1 MTDRKM
7 RFPIHF
13 HIKSLLTILLLCPS
27 LLPSCLKH
35 EVGEYKDIPNS
46 GASDFESQK
55 PYTQEE
61 MDRVLF
67 IPGSVIVKLT
77 SEAADALENGLQS
90 PFSSVA
96 YNLGMKNAERL
107 FPFAGEYEPRSRSKG
122 LHQYYVVNFD
132 MDVPLSQAQTILESL
147 DCVEAF
153 EKRNVVTPGVKTN
166 DTGYSYLW
174 EYSGTYSIHAEEA
187 WEYTMG
193 NPSVV
198 VCVVDGGI
206 KLDHEDLSWN
216 CCTAN
221 YNFVRNNTTIT
232 ADEHG
237 THVAGT
243 IAGVGNNKTG
253 IAGIAGGNYLK
264 GKRGTTILSAQVFE
278 GKSSASNF
286 QNAIKW
292 GADHGAVI
300 SQNSWG
306 NDYDFNGDGKLTGS
320 ELEYALSDRI
330 SPSMAAAVDYFIE
343 YAGCDTDGKQKEGSP
358 MKGGIV
364 VFAAGNDGIANGVP
378 ASYEPI
384 IAVGST
390 GRTGR
395 LSSFSNHGTWV
406 DICAPGEYIYSTIDN
421 GGYAQLSGT
430 SMACPHV
437 SGALALLLAQ
447 FGGEGFTNDDLVE
460 ILLKGANADLITY
473 SGKSMGPYLDVLGSM
488 EYGVDKYKRENN
500 NPPVIETKYDG
511 DFKFRQW
518 EQVSIPFH
526 ISDIDGDKVNVTAE
540 IEGRAR
546 FNASDVED
554 DVYYFELMCELVRDF
569 TPKKVKITASD
580 YYGGVAEME
589 FIYQVLENRSPELL
603 DAFENVVMPASGS
616 FSLDLSGHFYDPDEE
631 ELKYSVSATPSGL
644 VKAIIEDGN
653 LKVTKLNNGMATITV
668 SANDYIG
675 AKASASFKVL
685 SRDENYDIDYYPNPV
700 QDYLNIRTSSLKPVD
715 VFVVI
720 SSPAGVV
727 LLEDTIQCSAFESG
741 RIDLRGFG
749 PGQYNLKMNLDGK
762 TYNHL
767 IIKR

>member
-1 MTDRKM
+1 M
-7 RFPIHF
+7 RFPVHF
-13 HIKSLLTILLLCPS
+13 HIKSLLATLLLCPS

-35 EVGEYKDIPNS
+35 EVGEYQGIGNS

-55 PYTQEE
+55 PYTPEE
-61 MDRVLF
+61 MDRILF

-77 SEAADALENGLQS
+77 AEAADAIENGLQS
-90 PFSSVA
+90 PFSSIEDS
-96 YNLGMKNAERL
+96 LGMKNAERL
-107 FPFAGEYEPRSRSKG
+107 FPHAGEYEPRSRRKG
-122 LHQYYVVNFD
+122 LHQFYVVNFD
-132 MDVPLSQAQTILESL
+132 TDIPLSRAQEILESI

-153 EKRNVVTPGVKTN
+153 EKRNIVTLDVNTN

-174 EYSGTYSIHAEEA
+174 EYSGTYSIHTEEA

-193 NPSVV
+193 DPSVI

-206 KLDHEDLSWN
+206 KLDHEDLNWN
-216 CCTAN
+216 CGTDN

-253 IAGIAGGNYLK
+253 IAGIAGGNYQK

-343 YAGCDTDGKQKEGSP
+343 YAGCDKDGNQKEDSP

-378 ASYEPI
+378 SSYEPI

-390 GRTGR
+390 GRNGR

-406 DICAPGEYIYSTIDN
+406 DICAPGEYIYSTIAN
-421 GGYAQLSGT
+421 GGYGQMSGT

-447 FGGEGFTNDDLVE
+447 FGGDGFTNDDLAE
-460 ILLKGANADLITY
+460 ILLKGANSDLIAY
-473 SGKSMGPYLDVLGSM
+473 SGKSMGPYLDILGSM
-488 EYGVDKYKRENN
+488 EYGIDKYKRENN
-500 NPPVIETKYDG
+500 NPPVIETEYGG

-546 FNASDVED
+546 FSASDVED
-554 DVYYFELMCELVRDF
+554 DVYYFELMCELVKDF
-569 TPKKVKITASD
+569 APKKVKITASD
-580 YYGGVAEME
+580 YYGGVAQME
-589 FIYQVLENRSPELL
+589 FTYQVQENRSPELL
-603 DAFENVVMPASGS
+603 HAFEDVVMPASGS
-616 FSLDLSGHFYDPDEE
+616 FSLDISRHFYDPDEE
-631 ELKYSVSATPSGL
+631 ELNYLVSVTPSGI
-644 VKAIIEDGN
+644 VKAVFDGGN
-653 LKVTKLNNGMATITV
+653 LKVTKMNNGMATITV
-668 SANDYIG
+668 SAKDYIG

-685 SRDENYDIDYYPNPV
+685 SRDENYEIDYYPNPV
-700 QDYLNIRTSSLKPVD
+700 MDFLNIRTSSLNPVD
-715 VFVVI
+715 VSVVI
-720 SSPAGVV
+720 SSSVGVV
-727 LLEDTIQCSAFESG
+727 LFESTITCRAFEPG
-741 RIDLRGFG
+741 RVDMTGFA
-749 PGQYNLKMNLDGK
+749 PGQYNLEMKFGEK
-762 TYNHL
+762 SYNYL
-767 IIKR
+767 IVKR

>member
-1 MTDRKM
+1 MQ
-7 RFPIHF
+7 FPVHF

-46 GASDFESQK
+46 GASDSEFQK

-77 SEAADALENGLQS
+77 SEAADAFENGLQV
-90 PFSSVA
+90 PFSSIEDS
-96 YNLGMKNAERL
+96 LRLKNAERL
-107 FPFAGEYEPRSRSKG
+107 FPHAGEYEPRSRKKG
-122 LHQYYVVNFD
+122 LHQFYIVNFD
-132 MDVPLSQAQTILESL
+132 ADIPLSRAQKILESI

-153 EKRNVVTPGVKTN
+153 EKRNTVTLDVKTN
-166 DTGYSYLW
+166 DSGYSYLW
-174 EYSGTYSIHAEEA
+174 EYSGTYSIHTEEA

-193 NPSVV
+193 DPSVI

-206 KLDHEDLSWN
+206 KLDHEDLKWN
-216 CCTAN
+216 CGTDN

-253 IAGIAGGNYLK
+253 IAGIAGGNYQK

-343 YAGCDTDGKQKEGSP
+343 YAGCDKDGKQKDGSP

-378 ASYEPI
+378 SSYEPI

-406 DICAPGEYIYSTIDN
+406 DICAPGEYIYSTIAN
-421 GGYAQLSGT
+421 GGYGQLSGT

-437 SGALALLLAQ
+437 SGVLALLLAQ
-447 FGGEGFTNDDLVE
+447 FGGKGFTNDDLVE
-460 ILLKGANADLITY
+460 ILLKGANSDLIAY
-473 SGKSMGPYLDVLGSM
+473 SGKSMGPYLDILGSM
-488 EYGVDKYKRENN
+488 EYGIDKYKRENN
-500 NPPVIETKYDG
+500 NPPVIETEYGG

-546 FNASDVED
+546 FSASDVED
-554 DVYYFELMCELVRDF
+554 DVYYFELMCELVKDF
-569 TPKKVKITASD
+569 APKKVKITASD
-580 YYGGVAEME
+580 YYGGVAQME
-589 FIYQVLENRSPELL
+589 FTYQVQENRSPELSNI
-603 DAFENVVMPASGS
+603 FEDVVMPASGS
-616 FSLDLSGHFYDPDEE
+616 FSLDISRHFYDPDEE
-631 ELKYSVSATPSGL
+631 ELNYLVSVTPSGI
-644 VKAIIEDGN
+644 VKAVFDGGN
-653 LKVTKLNNGMATITV
+653 LKVTKMNNGMATITV
-668 SANDYIG
+668 SAKDYIG

-685 SRDENYDIDYYPNPV
+685 SRDENYEIDYYPNPV
-700 QDYLNIRTSSLKPVD
+700 MDFLNIRTSSLNPVD
-715 VFVVI
+715 VSVVI
-720 SSPAGVV
+720 SSSVGVV
-727 LLEDTIQCSAFESG
+727 LFESTITCRAFEPG
-741 RIDLRGFG
+741 RVDMTGFA
-749 PGQYNLKMNLDGK
+749 PGQYNLEMKFGEK
-762 TYNHL
+762 SYNYL
-767 IIKR
+767 IVKR